1 MRDDRGRTRRT
12 PQRARHARDGRQP
25 ARASI
30 PCDPAGA
37 AGTAMDRAMNST
49 VSGRNRSS
57 RIGGFH
63 RKSPLERLD
72 LVAAFAELDDAAK
85 SHLADMGNLP
95 VPLADKLIENAI
107 ATMNVPIGIAT
118 NMKVDGED
126 VLVPMATEESSV
138 VAAVCNAARQ
148 NHDSGFTTSLSGT
161 LMIAQVQA
169 VDVPDPHA
177 ARLRLLERRDD
188 IKAICDACDP
198 VLVKLGGGFRDL
210 EVRLL
215 ETRGGV
221 MLITHLIVDTRDAMG
236 ANAVNTMAEK
246 VAPQIAAWSGGR
258 VYLRILSNLAD
269 RRLARAH
276 AVWKLTEIGGADVR
290 DGMIS
295 AYHFAAADPY
305 RAATHNKGI
314 MNGISAVVLAT
325 GNDTRAVEAGAHAY
339 AARGGHY
346 SSLTHYEVTRE
357 GDLSASIELPMA
369 VGLIGGATRLHP
381 TAQACLKILGVR
393 TAERL
398 ARIIAA
404 VGLAQNF
411 SALKALA
418 TVGIQKV
425 HMDLHAQNIA
435 MMAGAVGEEIDKVA
449 RALVAKGTVRVD
461 VAEQV
466 LQELRRA

>member
-1 MRDDRGRTRRT
+1 
-12 PQRARHARDGRQP
+12 ARDGRQP

-37 AGTAMDRAMNST
+37 AGTARDRAMNST

-276 AVWKLTEIGGADVR
+276 AVWKLTEIG
-290 DGMIS
+290 
-295 AYHFAAADPY
+295 
-305 RAATHNKGI
+305 
-314 MNGISAVVLAT
+314 
-325 GNDTRAVEAGAHAY
+325 
-339 AARGGHY
+339 
-346 SSLTHYEVTRE
+346 
-357 GDLSASIELPMA
+357 
-369 VGLIGGATRLHP
+369 
-381 TAQACLKILGVR
+381 
-393 TAERL
+393 
-398 ARIIAA
+398 
-404 VGLAQNF
+404 
-411 SALKALA
+411 
-418 TVGIQKV
+418 
-425 HMDLHAQNIA
+425 
-435 MMAGAVGEEIDKVA
+435 
-449 RALVAKGTVRVD
+449 
-461 VAEQV
+461 
-466 LQELRRA
+466 